1 MTGRRRAPRPTSKRA
16 QQLAVRWARWLLQFA
31 PTELEQLSEGKLG
44 ELRADLDS
52 FLRSDSDV
60 RPVSTSGRAS
70 NADLRECQEWLRTG
84 LATLARG
91 EGWKIQ
97 YEFPPYYAVR
107 LTGVTRVFG
116 VYRPLIPFRQVVFE
130 ETVPV
135 LLYRL
140 RFCQDPK
147 CRKPFLRRRRQV
159 YCSSRCS
166 NRHRSELWR
175 KKNPE
180 KASNQR
186 HTRYVNVMKSVH
198 GPKINVKRLRRRP
211 KRADRS

>member
-1 MTGRRRAPRPTSKRA
+1 MTSRRRAPRPTGA

-31 PTELEQLSEGKLG
+31 ATELEQLSEGKLR
-44 ELRADLDS
+44 ELRADLDG
-52 FLRSDSDV
+52 FLCSDRDI

-70 NADLRECQEWLRTG
+70 NADLRECHEWLRTG

-91 EGWKIQ
+91 EGGRVR
-97 YEFPPYYAVR
+97 YGFPPSYVVR
-107 LTGVTRVFG
+107 LRGVSRVFG

-147 CRKPFLRRRRQV
+147 CRKAFLRQRRQV
-159 YCSSRCS
+159 YCSSKCS
-166 NRHRSELWR
+166 
-175 KKNPE
+175 
-180 KASNQR
+180 
-186 HTRYVNVMKSVH
+186 
-198 GPKINVKRLRRRP
+198 
-211 KRADRS
+211 